1 VRRAAG
7 KGQVLYIGSGLDAVY
22 AETRMKRLRTYLGSL
37 IEPLMKQHRTY
48 EIEWQS
54 GVLPHLTASRDT
66 LLLHLLADTG
76 NKFKKLRAREEFLPV
91 ENVKVRIR
99 IPQGRSV
106 KSVSLLR
113 AGGAISATPRS
124 GWVEVTVPRVFIH
137 EAVRVDLV

>member
-1 VRRAAG
+1 MRRTVG

-37 IEPLMKQHRTY
+37 IEPLMKDHRTY

-54 GVLPHLTASRDT
+54 GVLPHLTFSRDT

-91 ENVKVRIR
+91 ENVKVKIR
-99 IPQGRSV
+99 IPQGRTV
-106 KSVSLLR
+106 KAVTLLR
-113 AGGAISATPRS
+113 DGGPLRGVPAGGWLGA
-124 GWVEVTVPRVFIH
+124 TVPRVFIH
-137 EAVRVDLV
+137 EAVRVDLA